1 MRNGKKL
8 IYLAPESVKSN
19 PFASRVSQSTENY
32 KELYDSIRD
41 NGLLQPIIVKKCE
54 KYGDY
59 EVIAGGRRLEV
70 CKKLMMRQIP
80 CIEIE
85 ASDFESCLFSLI
97 ENIRREDLTFFEE
110 ARAIDLM
117 LKQWSLTQMEVA
129 QLLSLSQSA
138 LSNKLRLLRLTKSQ
152 QQSIENMKLSER
164 HARALI
170 RIPDDETRD
179 RALNEVIVKSMTV
192 EQTERYIDS
201 LLQPKEK
208 KRKPKIISGAVKD
221 LKIFVNTITKA
232 IKTMQDSG
240 IEAKAETQETDD
252 YISYTV
258 IIPKIKETTASLQ

>member
-1 MRNGKKL
+1 MRNTKKL
-8 IYLAPESVKSN
+8 IYLAPETVKTN
-19 PFASRVSQSTENY
+19 PFASRIADTPDNY
-32 KELYDSIRD
+32 KELYESIRD

-59 EVIAGGRRLEV
+59 EIIAGQRRLEV
-70 CKKLMMRQIP
+70 CKKLKMRQIP

-97 ENIRREDLTFFEE
+97 ENLRREDLTFFEE

-117 LKQWSLTQMEVA
+117 LKQWSLTQSEVA

-152 QQSIENMKLSER
+152 QQSIENMNLSER

-179 RALNEVIVKSMTV
+179 HALNEIIVRPLNV

-201 LLQPKEK
+201 LLEPKKK

-240 IEAKAETQETDD
+240 IKATAETEETDD

-258 IIPKIKETTASLQ
+258 TIPKIKETTAS